1 MTQRVLSS
9 YIEFN
14 KHESKFKKFIEE
26 KNGKE
31 NNTNNRA
38 SSEKK

>member
-14 KHESKFKKFIEE
+14 KNESKFKKFIEE
-26 KNGKE
+26 KNERE
-31 NNTNNRA
+31 NNSKDNTA
-38 SSEKK
+38 SSGK